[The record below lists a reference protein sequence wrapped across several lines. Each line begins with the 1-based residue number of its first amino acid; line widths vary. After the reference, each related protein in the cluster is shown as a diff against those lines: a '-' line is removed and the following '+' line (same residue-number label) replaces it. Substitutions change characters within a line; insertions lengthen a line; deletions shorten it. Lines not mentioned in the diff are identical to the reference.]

1 MKLNPKRN
9 GAGKVSSFT
18 INIGSLE
25 AQKLGWKSGE
35 ELEKVIKKD
44 TLIIKRSSKKWMI
57 FVIFLKKMEN

>member
-1 MKLNPKRN
+1 MKLNPKKN
-9 GAGKVSSFT
+9 GSGKVSSFT

-44 TLIIKRSSKKWMI
+44 TLIIKRRNKNE
-57 FVIFLKKMEN
+57 V

>member
-1 MKLNPKRN
+1 MKLNPKKN

-35 ELEKVIKKD
+35 ELEKIIESD
-44 TLIIKRSSKKWMI
+44 TLIIKRSGKN
-57 FVIFLKKMEN
+57 E

>member
-1 MKLNPKRN
+1 MKLNPKKN

-35 ELEKVIKKD
+35 ELEKEIKNNK
-44 TLIIKRSSKKWMI
+44 LIIKKRSEKNDK
-57 FVIFLKKMEN
+57 